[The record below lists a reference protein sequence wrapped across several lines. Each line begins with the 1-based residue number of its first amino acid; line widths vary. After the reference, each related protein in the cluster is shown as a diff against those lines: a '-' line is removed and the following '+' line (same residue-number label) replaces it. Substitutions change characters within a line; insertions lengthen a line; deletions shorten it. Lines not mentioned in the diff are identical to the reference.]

1 MIKYFKPFVF
11 ILCLLPLGIIIL
23 DIYYNNLGAEP
34 VKKIMNHF
42 GEWTLIFI
50 CLTLTMS
57 PLKRITNLGFWI
69 KFRRMLG
76 LFVFFYATIHLLTY
90 VGLDY
95 RFDWDPIINDVLK
108 KKYIFI
114 GFSAWLLLIPL
125 AITSSQ
131 KMIKILGR
139 NWKNLHRLVYVI
151 AIFGSLHYIWLSKT
165 IFFKP
170 FVFIICLWPLG
181 TIILD
186 IYYNDLGAEPVK
198 KIMNHF
204 GEWTLIFICLTLSMS
219 PLKRITNLSFWIKFR
234 RMLGLFVFFYATI
247 HLLTY
252 VGLDYRFDWEPIIN
266 DVLKK
271 KYVFIGFSAW
281 LLLIPLAATSSQKM
295 IRILKHNWKNLHRLV
310 YVIAIFGSLHY
321 IWLSKTIFFKPLI
334 YTLIIVVL
342 LALRIKIKKRD
353 VNYG

>member
-11 ILCLLPLGIIIL
+11 IICLWPLGTIIL
-23 DIYYNNLGAEP
+23 DIYYNELGAEP

-95 RFDWDPIINDVLK
+95 RFDWEPIINDVLK

-170 FVFIICLWPLG
+170 
-181 TIILD
+181 
-186 IYYNDLGAEPVK
+186 
-198 KIMNHF
+198 
-204 GEWTLIFICLTLSMS
+204 
-219 PLKRITNLSFWIKFR
+219 
-234 RMLGLFVFFYATI
+234 
-247 HLLTY
+247 
-252 VGLDYRFDWEPIIN
+252 
-266 DVLKK
+266 
-271 KYVFIGFSAW
+271 
-281 LLLIPLAATSSQKM
+281 
-295 IRILKHNWKNLHRLV
+295 
-310 YVIAIFGSLHY
+310 
-321 IWLSKTIFFKPLI
+321 LI

>member
-95 RFDWDPIINDVLK
+95 RFDWEPIINDVLK

-131 KMIKILGR
+131 KMIKLLKN
-139 NWKNLHRLVYVI
+139 NWKRLHRLI
-151 AIFGSLHYIWLSKT
+151 YI
-165 IFFKP
+165 
-170 FVFIICLWPLG
+170 
-181 TIILD
+181 
-186 IYYNDLGAEPVK
+186 
-198 KIMNHF
+198 
-204 GEWTLIFICLTLSMS
+204 
-219 PLKRITNLSFWIKFR
+219 
-234 RMLGLFVFFYATI
+234 
-247 HLLTY
+247 
-252 VGLDYRFDWEPIIN
+252 
-266 DVLKK
+266 
-271 KYVFIGFSAW
+271 
-281 LLLIPLAATSSQKM
+281 
-295 IRILKHNWKNLHRLV
+295 
-310 YVIAIFGSLHY
+310 IAIFGSLHY
-321 IWLSKTIFFKPLI
+321 IWLSKTIFFKPLV
-334 YTLIIVVL
+334 YLVIILVL
-342 LALRIKIKKRD
+342 LALRIKIKKRN

>member
-1 MIKYFKPFVF
+1 MIKYFKSFVF
-11 ILCLLPLGIIIL
+11 IICLWPLGIIIL

-57 PLKRITNLGFWI
+57 PLKRITNL
-69 KFRRMLG
+69 
-76 LFVFFYATIHLLTY
+76 
-90 VGLDY
+90 
-95 RFDWDPIINDVLK
+95 
-108 KKYIFI
+108 
-114 GFSAWLLLIPL
+114 
-125 AITSSQ
+125 
-131 KMIKILGR
+131 
-139 NWKNLHRLVYVI
+139 
-151 AIFGSLHYIWLSKT
+151 
-165 IFFKP
+165 
-170 FVFIICLWPLG
+170 
-181 TIILD
+181 
-186 IYYNDLGAEPVK
+186 
-198 KIMNHF
+198 
-204 GEWTLIFICLTLSMS
+204 
-219 PLKRITNLSFWIKFR
+219 SFWIKFR
-234 RMLGLFVFFYATI
+234 RMLSLFVFFYATI

-271 KYVFIGFSAW
+271 KFIFIGFSAW

-295 IRILKHNWKNLHRLV
+295 IKILKRNWKNLHRLV

-353 VNYG
+353 INYG

>member
-1 MIKYFKPFVF
+1 LIKYFKPFVF
-11 ILCLLPLGIIIL
+11 ILCLWPLGIIIL

-57 PLKRITNLGFWI
+57 PLKRITNLSFWI

-76 LFVFFYATIHLLTY
+76 LFVFFYATVHLLTY

-170 FVFIICLWPLG
+170 
-181 TIILD
+181 
-186 IYYNDLGAEPVK
+186 
-198 KIMNHF
+198 
-204 GEWTLIFICLTLSMS
+204 
-219 PLKRITNLSFWIKFR
+219 
-234 RMLGLFVFFYATI
+234 
-247 HLLTY
+247 
-252 VGLDYRFDWEPIIN
+252 
-266 DVLKK
+266 
-271 KYVFIGFSAW
+271 
-281 LLLIPLAATSSQKM
+281 
-295 IRILKHNWKNLHRLV
+295 
-310 YVIAIFGSLHY
+310 
-321 IWLSKTIFFKPLI
+321 LI

-353 VNYG
+353 FNYG